1 MKVKMLGYCLPTDM
15 WYGQRSFPKL
25 SRELTRWEGN
35 YEKGSKVGIKKFFSS
50 VTLQELSTTL

>member
-1 MKVKMLGYCLPTDM
+1 MLGYCLPTDM

-50 VTLQELSTTL
+50 VTLQELS